1 MNECLV
7 ASFHLPSCSHNV
19 LYFHDF
25 IRYFDLMSLKGE
37 YCKYLLIDHKCKSC
51 LKCFGPDLP
60 YKYILDKNS
69 ILAFFRT
76 PNSWALPNLEK

>member
-1 MNECLV
+1 
-7 ASFHLPSCSHNV
+7 
-19 LYFHDF
+19 
-25 IRYFDLMSLKGE
+25 MSLKGE

-60 YKYILDKNS
+60 YKYTLDKNS